1 MYIGITNDLI
11 RRLYEHKNK
20 FVKGF
25 TNKYNIDK
33 LMYSETVDNI
43 KEAIMREKRLKKWNR
58 EWKIKLIEEVN
69 KEWRDLS
76 RDII

>member
-1 MYIGITNDLI
+1 
-11 RRLYEHKNK
+11 
-20 FVKGF
+20 
-25 TNKYNIDK
+25 
-33 LMYSETVDNI
+33 MYSETVDNI